1 MQLVR
6 WPFVTRLLP
15 SPIFTDCNRL
25 IVSSVHPKHP
35 QAPNCVAWTR
45 RQRSVPGLAMEYGQS
60 SYPYVI
66 SLSFTLTSP
75 EVQLMSV

>member
-6 WPFVTRLLP
+6 WPFVTRLLT

-45 RQRSVPGLAMEYGQS
+45 RQRNVPGLAMEYGDD

-75 EVQLMSV
+75 EVQLISV